1 MKIKLITA
9 CSMAAILLASCAKN
23 KDLNLGDESISF
35 NGKIQKAANVNTTRT
50 WANGDQIGI
59 FMVDHG
65 TTTISGGHANR
76 QYETTDGSTFAA
88 VAGNELYYPVS
99 DSKVDFIS
107 YYPYAAGVSTL
118 GNYPVDVS
126 AQTNLAVLDLLWAK
140 VDNAGVGYN
149 KTAGSNVP
157 LVFDHKLAKLVI
169 KPNASSGLDGT
180 STDWKNMGIN
190 IVGMN
195 TKADFALSTGVLSNL
210 NSIATI
216 TPFLKTAG
224 AEYEAIILPATF
236 TQAGN
241 LKITFLIAGDTYTWN
256 CQAGETFEAGKVYN
270 FTIDVAKTGVTLG
283 NVTINDWI
291 EVLRTGTAN

>member
-1 MKIKLITA
+1 MKIKLLTA
-9 CSMAAILLASCAKN
+9 CGIAAMLLGSCAKDN
-23 KDLNLGDESISF
+23 NLDQGESSITF
-35 NGKIQKAANVNTTRT
+35 NGRVQKAANVNTTRT
-50 WANGDQIGI
+50 WATNDEIGI

-76 QYETTDGSTFAA
+76 QYKTSDGSTFAA

-107 YYPYAAGVSTL
+107 YYPFSAGLSTL

-126 AQTNLAVLDLLWAK
+126 AQTNLAVLDLLWTKA
-140 VDNAGVGYN
+140 DHAGVGYN

-236 TQAGN
+236 AQAGD